1 MLKRILYVGVAM
13 VMFSCGSSDTR
24 SQLSKLKK
32 ERDNINSKIE
42 KLEFKLK
49 QTGGKAIEQ
58 SITVN
63 VSKLISQEFN
73 HYIKVQG
80 IIESDN
86 NIFIPVQTPGIVTK
100 IYVDEGD
107 KVRKGQILAQIDADL
122 IKRSIEEIK
131 VSLKLANTVYERQ
144 SRLWSKKIGSEV
156 QFLNSKTQ
164 KESLDL
170 KLAGLQKRLEMSKI
184 ISPITGTVD
193 DIRLKEGEMASVG
206 NSGVR
211 VVNVSDLKIKSEL
224 SEQYVN
230 DISKLDKVNVYIPS
244 INIHT
249 EESVES
255 VGKVIDPKN
264 RTFQLEIKAP
274 KVTGIR
280 PNMNAVLGVNDYT
293 NPKALMVSLDIIQR
307 TGDAFFLFTA
317 KEKNGKWYANKTNV
331 TVGKYYNNMIEIVDG
346 LAEGDYII
354 SFGYQHVSDG
364 SLLSIR
370 KK

>member
-24 SQLSKLKK
+24 SQLSELKK
-32 ERDNINSKIE
+32 ERDNLDSKIK
-42 KLEFKLK
+42 KLELQLK
-49 QTGGKAIEQ
+49 KSNGKSVEQ

-63 VSKLISQEFN
+63 VAKLIPQEFN

-80 IIESDN
+80 VIESDN

-100 IYVDEGD
+100 IYVEEGD
-107 KVRKGQILAQIDADL
+107 KVRKGQVLAQIDADL

-131 VSLKLANTVYERQ
+131 VSLKLAKTVYERQ
-144 SRLWSKKIGSEV
+144 SRLWEKKIGSEV
-156 QFLNSKTQ
+156 QYLNSKTQ
-164 KESLDL
+164 KESLEL
-170 KLAGLQKRLEMSKI
+170 KLAGLKKRLEMSKI
-184 ISPITGTVD
+184 IAPIGGTVD
-193 DIRLKEGEMASVG
+193 DIRLKEGEMAG
-206 NSGVR
+206 AGASGIR
-211 VVNVSDLKIKSEL
+211 VVSVSDLKIKSEL
-224 SEQYVN
+224 SEQYIN
-230 DISKLDKVNVYIPS
+230 DISKADKVNVYIPS
-244 INIHT
+244 LNSKT

-255 VGKVIDPKN
+255 VGKVIDPAN

-274 KVTGIR
+274 KVDGIK

-293 NPKALMVSLDIIQR
+293 NPEALMVSLDIIQR

-317 KEKNGKWYANKTNV
+317 KEKNGKWYASKTNV
-331 TVGKYYNNMIEIVDG
+331 KVGKYYNNMIEVLDG
-346 LAEGDYII
+346 LSEGDFII

-370 KK
+370 K